1 VGRTGS
7 REGIEP
13 KKNRDTLE
21 KKIHGLKLRMQLR
34 IQDSDVGSEEHLL
47 LPLVTKKII
56 YNRKFQRKL
65 KEIFIVVQAIRGL
78 EPPPPRLPSSLYA

>member
-1 VGRTGS
+1 MGRTGS

-47 LPLVTKKII
+47 LPLVTKKIH
-56 YNRKFQRKL
+56 L
-65 KEIFIVVQAIRGL
+65 
-78 EPPPPRLPSSLYA
+78 